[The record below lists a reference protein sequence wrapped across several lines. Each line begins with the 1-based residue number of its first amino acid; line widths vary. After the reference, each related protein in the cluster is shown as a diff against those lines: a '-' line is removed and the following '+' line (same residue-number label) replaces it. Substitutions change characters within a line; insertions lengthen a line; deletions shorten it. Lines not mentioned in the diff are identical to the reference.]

1 MTTATELTN
10 PYLIVQQYLKD
21 VCEKLDLPPSV
32 YEILK
37 ETKRVMEVSVPVKM
51 DDGSVKS
58 FIGYR
63 AQHTDILGPAKGGIR
78 FHPGVYLD
86 EVKGLSMW
94 MTFKTAVVNLPYGG
108 GKGGVV
114 VNPREL
120 SRNELEQLS
129 RNYIRAISE
138 VIGPELDIPAPD
150 VNTNPQ
156 IMGWMIDEYS
166 KLTGHNVPGVITGKP
181 VGLGGSLGR
190 NEATGRGVAITV
202 REAAKKIGLDL
213 KGAKVVIQGFGNVG
227 SISGVLLAELGAT
240 IIAASDTRS
249 TIYNAGGLD
258 INAAVRHKKETG
270 ALLDFPGATGLASE
284 EVLALS
290 CDILVP
296 AALENQINRETAGKV
311 QARLVAEGANGPTTP
326 DGNQVLNERGIFVVP
341 DILCNAGGVTVS
353 YFEWVQNLANYY
365 WTEEEV
371 NQRLELKMVTAFDEV
386 YQMSRR
392 YGVDMRSAAYMVSVK
407 RIADAMAFRG
417 WI

>member
-1 MTTATELTN
+1 
-10 PYLIVQQYLKD
+10 
-21 VCEKLDLPPSV
+21 
-32 YEILK
+32 
-37 ETKRVMEVSVPVKM
+37 
-51 DDGSVKS
+51 
-58 FIGYR
+58 
-63 AQHTDILGPAKGGIR
+63 
-78 FHPGVYLD
+78 
-86 EVKGLSMW
+86 
-94 MTFKTAVVNLPYGG
+94 
-108 GKGGVV
+108 
-114 VNPREL
+114 
-120 SRNELEQLS
+120 LS

-270 ALLDFPGATGLASE
+270 ALLDFPGATRLASE

>member
-10 PYLIVQQYLKD
+10 PYLIVQKYLKD
-21 VCEKLDLPPSV
+21 VCDKLDLPPSV

-129 RNYIRAISE
+129 RNYIRAISTM
-138 VIGPELDIPAPD
+138 IGPELDIPAPD
-150 VNTNPQ
+150 VNTNAQ

-166 KLTGHNVPGVITGKP
+166 KLTGYNVPGVITGKP

-190 NEATGRGVAITV
+190 SEATGRGVAITV

-227 SISGVLLAELGAT
+227 STSGVLLAELGAT
-240 IIAASDTRS
+240 IIAASDSRS
-249 TIYNAGGLD
+249 AIYNAGGLD
-258 INAAVRHKKETG
+258 IKAAVRHKKETG
-270 ALLDFPGATGLASE
+270 ALLDFLGATRLTNE
-284 EVLALS
+284 EMLALP

-296 AALENQINRETAGKV
+296 AALENQLNREVAGKV
-311 QARLVAEGANGPTTP
+311 QARLIAEGANGPTTP
-326 DGNQVLNERGIFVVP
+326 DGNQVLNERGIFVIP

-371 NQRLELKMVTAFDEV
+371 NQRLELKMVAAFDEV
-386 YQMSRR
+386 YQMSRQ

>member
-270 ALLDFPGATGLASE
+270 ALLDFPGATRLASE